1 MKGIIIIILIIII
14 IGLLFRLLRYKNQ
27 IRKMAD
33 ILEKAPVWS
42 NQRLYS
48 GFQTKTFKRLCND
61 INKKLEEAK
70 QNQISAENA
79 QKELKY
85 LMASI
90 SHDIRTPLT
99 SSIGYLQLVKNDI
112 GNYKKQKYLEIIEK
126 KLFDLNSMLDNLFL
140 YSKLT
145 NDTVTLELDKID
157 ICQLICEVLLEF
169 ELQINNLEISPKI
182 DFLQE
187 SYFIIAERDAVKRV
201 CRNLIENALLYGK
214 GDLEIFQNNNEVS
227 FSNHIDEFTSIDT
240 KRIFNRF
247 YRNDITR
254 NSAHSGLGLAIV
266 EELVTKMKGTVE
278 AKLFENYLTITI
290 QWQKENGSE

>member
-1 MKGIIIIILIIII
+1 MKGIIIILIIII

-126 KLFDLNSMLDNLFL
+126 KLFDLISMLDNLFL
-140 YSKLT
+140 Y
-145 NDTVTLELDKID
+145 
-157 ICQLICEVLLEF
+157 
-169 ELQINNLEISPKI
+169 
-182 DFLQE
+182 
-187 SYFIIAERDAVKRV
+187 
-201 CRNLIENALLYGK
+201 
-214 GDLEIFQNNNEVS
+214 
-227 FSNHIDEFTSIDT
+227 
-240 KRIFNRF
+240 
-247 YRNDITR
+247 
-254 NSAHSGLGLAIV
+254 
-266 EELVTKMKGTVE
+266 
-278 AKLFENYLTITI
+278 
-290 QWQKENGSE
+290 

>member
-1 MKGIIIIILIIII
+1 MKGIIIILIIII

-240 KRIFNRF
+240 KRI
-247 YRNDITR
+247 
-254 NSAHSGLGLAIV
+254 LAIQHI
-266 EELVTKMKGTVE
+266 LDWG
-278 AKLFENYLTITI
+278 LPL
-290 QWQKENGSE
+290 

>member
-1 MKGIIIIILIIII
+1 MKGIIIILIIII

-201 CRNLIENALLYGK
+201 CRNLVENALLYGK

>member
-1 MKGIIIIILIIII
+1 MKGIIIILIIII
-14 IGLLFRLLRYKNQ
+14 LGLLFRLLRYKNQ

-33 ILEKAPVWS
+33 ILENAPVWS